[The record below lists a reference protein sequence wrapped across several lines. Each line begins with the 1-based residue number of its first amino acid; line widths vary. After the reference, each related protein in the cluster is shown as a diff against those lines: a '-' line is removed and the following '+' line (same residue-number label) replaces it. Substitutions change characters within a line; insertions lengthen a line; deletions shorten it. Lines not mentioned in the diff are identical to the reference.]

1 MNVNVYAF
9 TLLNHYIFFIYIIN
23 ETLRFISYIIYE
35 LISISMIIIDY
46 WLPRRAPCLCV
57 RGPIDASAEAR
68 LVLDLYGR
76 CSPPSRPIFHR
87 LLLSP
92 RVGAASQR
100 HEHRRSSAAL
110 RIT

>member
-46 WLPRRAPCLCV
+46 WLPRRAPRV
-57 RGPIDASAEAR
+57 TAWPW
-68 LVLDLYGR
+68 
-76 CSPPSRPIFHR
+76 
-87 LLLSP
+87 
-92 RVGAASQR
+92 RVGAAPAR
-100 HEHRRSSAAL
+100 GCPCACPDPIGIRNAIAIVRS
-110 RIT
+110 